1 MQLLKALC
9 SAQFATIV
17 DFAVTVLLSSFL
29 GVYYVIATTIGAVTG
44 GVTNCMTNYRW
55 VFPGSNRKKVD
66 LAVRYTLVWCVSMG
80 LNVLGTY
87 ALTEMLRNSS
97 FVQTVFLNH
106 TDQVYIIA
114 KLVVAIAVA
123 VTWNY
128 QMQKM
133 FVYSKVHSHEL

>member
-29 GVYYVIATTIGAVTG
+29 GVYYVIATAIGAVTG

-97 FVQTVFLNH
+97 FAQTVFLNH
-106 TDQVYIIA
+106 TGLVYIIA
-114 KLVVAIAVA
+114 KVVVAIAVA

-133 FVYSKVHSHEL
+133 FVYSKVHCHEL